1 MEKLHLLR
9 CKHCGKVI
17 ELLPGSHGCPTKCC
31 GEPMEELVA
40 NSIDASKEKH
50 VPAVNVESN
59 VVSVVVGE
67 TIHPMMEA
75 HHIGFIYLVT
85 DKNVYRKDLKVN
97 EEPKAEFALLGEEK
111 PLVVYEYCNLHGL
124 WKKEL

>member
-31 GEPMEELVA
+31 GEPMEELIA

-50 VPAVNVESN
+50 VPVVNVENN

-75 HHIGFIYLVT
+75 HHISFIYLVT
-85 DKNVYRKDLKVN
+85 DKNVYRKDLKVS
-97 EEPKAEFALLGEEK
+97 EEPKAEFALFGEEK